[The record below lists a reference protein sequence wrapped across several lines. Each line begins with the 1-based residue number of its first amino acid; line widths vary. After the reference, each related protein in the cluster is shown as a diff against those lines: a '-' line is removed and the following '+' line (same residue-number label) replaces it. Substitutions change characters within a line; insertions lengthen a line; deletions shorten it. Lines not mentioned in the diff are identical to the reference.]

1 MTTHTFCCGGTPV
14 SADLYPA
21 VGPAKGALLYLHGG
35 GLLYGARN
43 DLPSAYIKAI
53 TAGGYHLVCLD
64 YLLAPESDLAQIHA
78 SVDLGLEWFLH
89 LRSQELGACPFVL
102 FGRSAGA
109 YLALCLAHRLS
120 KRGGQQ
126 PAALWAFYGYH
137 TLLHPFFSG
146 PSAHYRTLP
155 MVSASMVPDLRNAPA
170 VSAAPIEQRF
180 FLYVY
185 ARQQGKWLDFL
196 TPDPAQLTRFSIPE
210 EELKELPPTFLTAS
224 TADQDVPF
232 SFSKKLSLQIPQS
245 QFLPVFGL
253 EHDYDRNP
261 DLPESQ
267 RLYQA
272 ALDWTDSMVLS
283 RPCSR

>member
-1 MTTHTFCCGGTPV
+1 MTTDTFFCGGTPV

-21 VGPAKGALLYLHGG
+21 VGPVKGAMLYFHGG
-35 GLLYGARN
+35 GLLYGERN
-43 DLPSAYIKAI
+43 DLPLPYINAI
-53 TAGGYHLVCLD
+53 TGRGYHLVCLD
-64 YLLAPESDLAQIHA
+64 YLLAPESNLAQIHA
-78 SVDLGLEWFLH
+78 SADQGLAWFLN
-89 LRSQELGACPFVL
+89 LRDRELGSCPFVL

-109 YLALCLAHRLS
+109 YLALCLAHRLF
-120 KRGGQQ
+120 KMGGQQ
-126 PAALWAFYGYH
+126 PAAIWAFYGYH

-155 MVSASMVPDLRNAPA
+155 MVPASMVPDLRNAPA

-185 ARQQGKWLDFL
+185 ARQQGKWLDL
-196 TPDPAQLTRFSIPE
+196 LAPDRAQLTRFSIPE
-210 EELKELPPTFLTAS
+210 EDLKALPPTFLTAS

-232 SFSKKLSLQIPQS
+232 SFSKKLSLQIPKN

-261 DLPESQ
+261 ELPESQ
-267 RLYQA
+267 QLYRA
-272 ALDWTDSMVLS
+272 ALDWTDSILS
-283 RPCSR
+283 PKL

>member
-1 MTTHTFCCGGTPV
+1 MTTDTFCCGGTPV
-14 SADLYPA
+14 SADLYSA
-21 VGPAKGALLYLHGG
+21 AGPAKGALLYFHGG
-35 GLLYGARN
+35 GLLYGERK

-53 TAGGYHLVCLD
+53 TARGYHLVCLD
-64 YLLAPESDLAQIHA
+64 YLLAPESDLSQIHA

-89 LRSQELGACPFVL
+89 LRNQELGSCPFAL

-120 KRGGQQ
+120 KMGGQQ

-155 MVSASMVPDLRNAPA
+155 MVPASMVPDLRNAPA

-180 FLYVY
+180 FLYVH
-185 ARQQGKWLDFL
+185 ARQQGKWLDL
-196 TPDPAQLTRFSIPE
+196 LAPDPAQLTCFSIPE
-210 EELKELPPTFLTAS
+210 EDLNGLPPTFLTAS

-232 SFSKKLSLQIPQS
+232 SFSKKLSLQIPKN

-261 DLPESQ
+261 ALPESQ
-267 RLYQA
+267 RLYQT
-272 ALDWTDSMVLS
+272 ALDWTDSIFI
-283 RPCSR
+283 PHP